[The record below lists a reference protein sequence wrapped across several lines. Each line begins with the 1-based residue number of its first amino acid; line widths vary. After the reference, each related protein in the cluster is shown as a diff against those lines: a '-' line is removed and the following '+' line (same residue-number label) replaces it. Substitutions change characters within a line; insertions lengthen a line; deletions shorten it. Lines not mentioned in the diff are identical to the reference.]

1 VSLLDFQ
8 KALGRKVRTPV
19 GKNALNGLH
28 LTRDERA
35 RVDAITKS
43 AGFRFTIDVQQSWSV
58 DRASKAAR
66 LTLSVLPVRKRR
78 RLLDEW
84 VGSGGGT
91 ASFYNAE
98 ADAFLDFIAK
108 HLPEPSHELALCN
121 LEKATLLASEGSR
134 HFIEPDP
141 SRLDAPNSVL
151 RLGAYSSIVLLHAK
165 PELLLAALDGAPFPP
180 LSQNIIS
187 LLFAPGL
194 RGLFREATDG
204 EVTLLKKLV
213 KPVKFRT
220 LLGEGYPREIIEAL
234 LVAGGAEY
242 AEPKKQN
249 KLGKSTTNVKRH
261 SQS

>member
-1 VSLLDFQ
+1 MSLLDFQ
-8 KALGRKVRTPV
+8 KALGRKVRTPI

-35 RVDAITKS
+35 RVDAITNS

-58 DRASKAAR
+58 GRASNAAH
-66 LTLSVLPVRKRR
+66 LTLSVLPVRERR

-134 HFIEPDP
+134 HFVEPDL

-151 RLGAYSSIVLLHAK
+151 RLGAYASIVVFHTEPK
-165 PELLLAALDGAPFPP
+165 LLLAALDGSPLPP
-180 LSQNIIS
+180 LSQNTIS

-194 RGLFREATDG
+194 PGLFREATG
-204 EVTLLKKLV
+204 EEVTLFQSLANAV
-213 KPVKFRT
+213 EFRA
-220 LLGEGYPREIIEAL
+220 LLREGHPRELIEAL
-234 LVAGGAEY
+234 LLAGGAEY
-242 AEPKKQN
+242 LERILDKH
-249 KLGKSTTNVKRH
+249 R
-261 SQS
+261 